1 MRLRNLNFKAIIMVL
16 IKVTIKIKVILVENQ
31 FKNSHTVGEYVRCY
45 HWFVY

>member
-31 FKNSHTVGEYVRCY
+31 FKNSHKS
-45 HWFVY
+45 